1 MTASAWRMQAP
12 ETDGHCHARV
22 IDNSGAECD
31 IEGRMNVEWRS
42 QIEQHKIFGNESNKN
57 TT

>member
-1 MTASAWRMQAP
+1 MQAP

-22 IDNSGAECD
+22 IDNSRAECD